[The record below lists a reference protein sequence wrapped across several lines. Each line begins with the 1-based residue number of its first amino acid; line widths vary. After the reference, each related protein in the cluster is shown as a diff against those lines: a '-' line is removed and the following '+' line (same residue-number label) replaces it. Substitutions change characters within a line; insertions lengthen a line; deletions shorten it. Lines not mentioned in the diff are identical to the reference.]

1 MAFKVSFT
9 GKITERLRDILLGD
23 KGRKLLIAAAL
34 AAMLLLLFS
43 TFSCGGR
50 SEKVGVASQTEDAAV
65 LEKTLEER
73 ITRLVSRIDGVGD
86 PSKIEV
92 MITLD
97 TSSTRIYEKD
107 RRYEITSRSG
117 ENGGTENNVGET
129 EVVLAGNSKEPLQI
143 GTVQPTVRGAT
154 VVCSGAADPLVCER
168 VTYAVAKAL
177 NVGVSRVYIT
187 Y

>member
-9 GKITERLRDILLGD
+9 GKITERLKELLLGD
-23 KGRKLLIAAAL
+23 KGRKILIAAAL

-43 TFSCGGR
+43 TFSCDGKPD
-50 SEKVGVASQTEDAAV
+50 SAGVSKQTEDAAE

-73 ITRLVSRIDGVGD
+73 ITRLVSRIEGVGD

-97 TSSTRIYEKD
+97 TSSTLVYEKD
-107 RRYEITSRSG
+107 RRFESSSHTG
-117 ENGGTENNVGET
+117 ESGGTANNVGET
-129 EVVLAGNSKEPLQI
+129 EVVLAGNGKEPLQV
-143 GTVQPTVRGAT
+143 GTVQPTVRGAA
-154 VVCSGAADPLVCER
+154 VVCSGASDPLVRER

-177 NVGVSRVYIT
+177 NIGVSRVYIT

>member
-9 GKITERLRDILLGD
+9 TKITERLKDLLLGD
-23 KGRKLLIAAAL
+23 KGKKILIVAAL

-43 TFSCGGR
+43 TFSCDGK
-50 SEKVGVASQTEDAAV
+50 SESVGVSKQTENAAE
-65 LEKTLEER
+65 LERTLEER

-86 PSKIEV
+86 PAKIEV

-97 TSSTRIYEKD
+97 TSSTLIYEKD
-107 RRYEITSRSG
+107 RRYESSSQAD
-117 ENGGTENNVGET
+117 ENGGAKNNVGET
-129 EVVLAGNSKEPLQI
+129 EVVLAGNSKEPLQV
-143 GTVQPTVRGAT
+143 GTVQPTVRGAA
-154 VVCSGAADPLVCER
+154 VVCSGAADPLVRER

-177 NVGVSRVYIT
+177 NIGVSRVYIT